1 MKNGIYEKITKPIY
15 VLNQG
20 TRISKVIVKKE
31 NNEIPP
37 ILSNVLNGWCD
48 FQIGEDICFT
58 ASYLTNVPLDVLAAI
73 LDYSE
78 KLACSVTFDG
88 EGFIVSLLIT
98 ETTTFILV
106 DDNEYKCFVIDC
118 ISPKVIIKNLFYCIK
133 DNVSSWA
140 KFLVDYDGSN
150 EKELENENL
159 KKIKEIEN
167 VYSNL

>member
-20 TRISKVIVKKE
+20 ARISKVVVE
-31 NNEIPP
+31 NDNDEIPP
-37 ILSNVLNGWCD
+37 ILSNILNGWCD
-48 FQIGEDICFT
+48 FEIGKDICFT
-58 ASYLTNVPLDVLAAI
+58 ASYVTDVPLDVLDAI

-78 KLACSVTFDG
+78 KLACSISFDG
-88 EGFIVSLLIT
+88 EGYRFNLLIT
-98 ETTTFILV
+98 ETTSFVLV

-118 ISPKVIIKNLFYCIK
+118 ISPKIIIKNLFTCIK

-150 EKELENENL
+150 EKELENEIL
-159 KKIKEIEN
+159 KKIKKIEN

>member
-48 FQIGEDICFT
+48 FEIGKDICFSV
-58 ASYLTNVPLDVLAAI
+58 SYITDVPLDVLDAI
-73 LDYSE
+73 LDYS
-78 KLACSVTFDG
+78 KKMTCLVTFDG

-150 EKELENENL
+150 EKELENKIL